1 LKEMDLPLLSASFL
15 AFTLTLYVILDGFD
29 LGVGI
34 LLLFQPAKASRDHMV
49 DSIAPTWDGNETWII
64 MAGVTLLAA
73 FPTAYSILLPAF
85 YLPVI
90 LMLLA
95 LGFRGVSFEFRVQSK
110 GHRRAWD
117 VAFGVGSLVAALMQ
131 GLILGGLMQGV
142 TVQDRH
148 FAGSVLDIFRPLPI
162 ISGITLLFGYAVL
175 GGGWL
180 KLKSNMS
187 LQHFASGSLRVSAPA
202 FAVFFGI
209 ACIYA
214 VRIQPGVRAQWASH
228 GIALT
233 CLVGLFAIAA
243 GTLTALP
250 EKNRNALP
258 FSLGLLL
265 FVVGISGTALIV
277 FPEIVPFSVS
287 LWDAASSSTSQGLVM
302 IGAACVTPVV
312 LAYSAFAYWIFRGK
326 TPENGWEA

>member
-1 LKEMDLPLLSASFL
+1 MDLPLLSASFL
-15 AFTLTLYVILDGFD
+15 AFTLTLYVMLDGFD

-34 LLLFQPAKASRDHMV
+34 LLLLQPAKASRDHMV
-49 DSIAPTWDGNETWII
+49 DSITPTWDGNETWII

-73 FPTAYSILLPAF
+73 FPVAYSILLPAF
-85 YLPVI
+85 YLPAI

-110 GHRRAWD
+110 QHRREWD
-117 VAFGVGSLVAALMQ
+117 IAFGVGSLVAALMQ

-142 TVQDRH
+142 TVQNRH
-148 FAGSVLDIFRPLPI
+148 FAGSVLDIFRPLPV
-162 ISGITLLFGYAVL
+162 ISGIALLFGYAVL
-175 GGGWL
+175 GAGWL
-180 KLKSNMS
+180 KLKSNVS
-187 LQHFASGSLRVSAPA
+187 LQDFANRSLRVSVPA
-202 FAVFFGI
+202 FAVLIGI

-214 VRIQPGVRAQWASH
+214 ARIQPGIRAQWASH
-228 GIALT
+228 GTTLG

-243 GTLTALP
+243 VMLTARRGNSRP
-250 EKNRNALP
+250 ALP
-258 FSLGLLL
+258 FLLGLSL
-265 FVVGISGTALIV
+265 FIVGISGIAFIV

-287 LWDAASSSTSQGLVM
+287 LWDAASSSSSQRLVM